1 MKQSKTLIALS
12 VFALLFAFGCAP
24 EEEAY
29 EEEPLEDTGY
39 EEVEEPAETA
49 APGTGEATAT
59 LRTADG
65 TEIGTVTFTQ
75 DTVGGSVQIQAD
87 FHDVEGDGPHGFHL
101 HQNGE
106 CSAPDFQSAGDH
118 FNPEGVDHA
127 CPPTTPRHAG
137 DFGNVEISGG
147 SGSVDQDS
155 DLVAVAAGP
164 DSVVG
169 RAVILHDGED
179 DCTTQ
184 PSGDSG
190 NRYACGV
197 VTLAGTEQGQ
207 LPGEEGAAGEEGAG
221 MEEEGDAGI
230 Q

>member
-1 MKQSKTLIALS
+1 MRQSKTLIALS
-12 VFALLFAFGCAP
+12 VFALLFTFGCAP
-24 EEEAY
+24 DEEPM
-29 EEEPLEDTGY
+29 EEEPMEDTAY
-39 EEVEEPAETA
+39 EEVEEPAETTELGA
-49 APGTGEATAT
+49 GEATAT

-65 TEIGTVTFTQ
+65 TEIGTVTFTE
-75 DTVGGSVQIQAD
+75 DAMGGTVQIQAD
-87 FHDVEGDGPHGFHL
+87 LHDVQGDGPHGIHL

-147 SGSVDQDS
+147 SGTLDEST
-155 DLVAVAAGP
+155 DLLTVSAGP
-164 DSVVG
+164 NSAVG

-184 PSGDSG
+184 PSGDAG

-197 VTLAGTEQGQ
+197 VTLGGME
-207 LPGEEGAAGEEGAG
+207 GEMG
-221 MEEEGDAGI
+221 MEEEGMGTEEEGDEGV